1 MYLHTHLAL
10 FAVAKQSNNK
20 NHPMF
25 NRRGMVK
32 ERYIYSMEY
41 YAINK
46 KEEVLCTL
54 LQDDL
59 KNIS

>member
-1 MYLHTHLAL
+1 
-10 FAVAKQSNNK
+10 
-20 NHPMF
+20 MF
-25 NRRGMVK
+25 NHRGMVK